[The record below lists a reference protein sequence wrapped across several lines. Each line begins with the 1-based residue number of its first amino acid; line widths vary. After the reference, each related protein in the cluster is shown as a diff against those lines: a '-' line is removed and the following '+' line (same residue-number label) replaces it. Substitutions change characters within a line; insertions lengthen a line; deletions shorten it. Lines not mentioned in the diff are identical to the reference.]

1 MTNKD
6 KALIVYGML
15 IGEAIRAREEG
26 LFIGMTIGQIVD
38 LLLYEIK
45 VG

>member
-1 MTNKD
+1 MTNED

-15 IGEAIRAREEG
+15 IGEAIRAREKG